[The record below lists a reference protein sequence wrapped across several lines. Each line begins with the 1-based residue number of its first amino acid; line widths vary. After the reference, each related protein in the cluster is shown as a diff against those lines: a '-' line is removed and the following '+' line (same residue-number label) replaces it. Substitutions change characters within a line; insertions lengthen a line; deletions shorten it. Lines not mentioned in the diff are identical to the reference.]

1 MYGYPANAT
10 IQWAHSYLDA
20 EQLAVIAAPTAAAI
34 VLLLLAVATAT
45 CSVYWLRRWSMSLH
59 NTHRQVEYP
68 GVPKDKTQL
77 IPWFTD
83 ADTGDWV

>member
-10 IQWAHSYLDA
+10 IQWAQSYLNA

-34 VLLLLAVATAT
+34 VLLLLVVATAT
-45 CSVYWLRRWSMSLH
+45 CSVFWSRRWSMSLH
-59 NTHRQVEYP
+59 NTNTQVECP
-68 GVPKDKTQL
+68 GVPKDKAQL

-83 ADTGDWV
+83 ADNGDWV